1 MERKVAQDKKQ
12 EVLERIFGV
21 MRGVVSPAWVIKE
34 MQKKQGK
41 KRGGTVKKYAK
52 GGKVKK

>member
-1 MERKVAQDKKQ
+1 MTKDKKQ
-12 EVLERIFGV
+12 EVMARIFGV
-21 MRGVVSPAWVIKE
+21 MRGVVSPAFVIKE

-52 GGKVKK
+52 GGKIKK